1 MIDIKEPLLRQWFFY
16 GSAFNS
22 VDYKLPFQYPF
33 SEHFVSAIIGAHFT
47 KATVMDFLAAFS
59 PLTISVIAIIAGL
72 TVYFHGPV
80 YSLRTVNAAPS
91 ILTSI
96 GIFGTFL
103 GVALGLMD
111 FDTTDIE
118 GSVPQLIEGLKTA
131 FWSSIAGLLAGMSIK
146 MRHVIKHVRNY
157 ETETQYT
164 GATVDDLATLLG
176 DIRLVLNKSGLA
188 DIGGNIEAGTK
199 GIEQHLGRLETVIS
213 HYQEEMVSAN
223 SNALTSAITD
233 LMTSFNDKITVQYGD
248 NFRQLNQAV
257 GRMVEWQE
265 NYKGELA
272 KLLEQQKANGDVL
285 DKATEAY
292 QTMVQHTQAF
302 NEVSEKLGDVM
313 TGLQQQSESLGSYL
327 DSLANLV
334 SKASDGLPS
343 LEGRIMALTDELA
356 NGIRESHRQMNALL
370 TETSNTIEKT
380 VITVNK
386 QLVTDMGQVNNRHS
400 DIMLQML
407 DRNEKQLVRM
417 DSAMEQELTHALQTF
432 GGQLT
437 ALSEKF
443 VSDYLPLT
451 EKLKQVVDMA
461 GSQKP
466 SASAST
472 SSSLNAPSSL
482 NTSLSNTGS
491 SHIASPDTT
500 PGPKTNSDGPINPDL
515 PSSTASS
522 LNAGLPTQTKPK
534 ASPNTSSRPAA
545 PKVKTEEKPPLMPG
559 RRGLRAERNQK

>member
-1 MIDIKEPLLRQWFFY
+1 
-16 GSAFNS
+16 
-22 VDYKLPFQYPF
+22 
-33 SEHFVSAIIGAHFT
+33 
-47 KATVMDFLAAFS
+47 MDFLAAFS
-59 PLTISVIAIIAGL
+59 PLTSVVILIIMAL
-72 TVYFHGPV
+72 TLYFHGPV

-131 FWSSIAGLLAGMSIK
+131 FWSSIAGLLAAMSIK
-146 MRHVIKHVRNY
+146 LRHVIKHVRNY
-157 ETETQYT
+157 ETETKYT

-188 DIGGNIEAGTK
+188 DIGDNIQAGTK
-199 GIEQHLGRLETVIS
+199 GLEQHLGRLETVIS
-213 HYQEEMVSAN
+213 QYQEEMVSAN
-223 SNALTSAITD
+223 SNALTSAITE

-313 TGLQQQSESLGSYL
+313 TGLQQQSNSLGSYL
-327 DSLANLV
+327 DSLASLV
-334 SKASDGLPS
+334 SKASDGLPA
-343 LEGRIMALTDELA
+343 LEGRIMALTEELA
-356 NGIRESHRQMNALL
+356 GGIRESHKQMNDLL
-370 TETSNTIEKT
+370 TQTSATIEKT
-380 VITVNK
+380 VITVNR
-386 QLVTDMGQVNNRHS
+386 QLVTDMEQVNSRHH
-400 DIMLQML
+400 DVMLQML

-417 DSAMEQELTHALQTF
+417 DNAMEQELTHALQTF

-451 EKLKQVVDMA
+451 EKLRQVVQISAQLPGEGRPLA
-461 GSQKP
+461 GAAKG
-466 SASAST
+466 SA
-472 SSSLNAPSSL
+472 
-482 NTSLSNTGS
+482 
-491 SHIASPDTT
+491 
-500 PGPKTNSDGPINPDL
+500 
-515 PSSTASS
+515 
-522 LNAGLPTQTKPK
+522 AG
-534 ASPNTSSRPAA
+534 SSRPVPATAEPQAA
-545 PKVKTEEKPPLMPG
+545 KSDSAKVDNTEADKIRTDSMKVDNTRAHGADSAVLAPVPPAAKTQEAGGDHVPLRPG
-559 RRGLRAERNQK
+559 RRAARAGRNVK

>member
-1 MIDIKEPLLRQWFFY
+1 
-16 GSAFNS
+16 
-22 VDYKLPFQYPF
+22 
-33 SEHFVSAIIGAHFT
+33 
-47 KATVMDFLAAFS
+47 MDFLAAFS
-59 PLTISVIAIIAGL
+59 PLTMIVILIITAL
-72 TVYFHGPV
+72 TLYFHGPV

-118 GSVPQLIEGLKTA
+118 GSVPRLIEGLKTA
-131 FWSSIAGLLAGMSIK
+131 FWSSIAGLLAAMSIK
-146 MRHVIKHVRNY
+146 LRHVIKHVRNY
-157 ETETQYT
+157 ETETKYT

-176 DIRLVLNKSGLA
+176 DIRLVLNKAGLA
-188 DIGGNIEAGTK
+188 DIGDNIQAGTK
-199 GIEQHLGRLETVIS
+199 GLEQHLERLESVIS
-213 HYQEEMVSAN
+213 QYQQEMVSAN
-223 SNALTSAITD
+223 SNALTTAITD
-233 LMTSFNDKITVQYGD
+233 LMTSFNEKITVQYGD

-313 TGLQQQSESLGSYL
+313 TGLQQQSDSLGSYL
-327 DSLANLV
+327 DSLASLV
-334 SKASDGLPS
+334 SKASDGLPA
-343 LEGRIMALTDELA
+343 LEGRIMTLTEELA
-356 NGIRESHRQMNALL
+356 NGIRESHRQMNELL
-370 TETSNTIEKT
+370 TNTSSTIEKT

-386 QLVTDMGQVNNRHS
+386 QLVTDMEQVNSRHN
-400 DIMLQML
+400 DILLQML
-407 DRNEKQLVRM
+407 DRNEQQLVRM
-417 DSAMEQELTHALQTF
+417 DNAMEQELTHALQTF

-451 EKLKQVVDMA
+451 EKLRQVVHLSGQIPAQGKSTTQASKMPVAQEKVPVRKAADIQ
-461 GSQKP
+461 SHTKP
-466 SASAST
+466 ATESPSVAPVAPMTSDRTVSASESKADDSGIEEPPQ
-472 SSSLNAPSSL
+472 AEVPSVYSKE
-482 NTSLSNTGS
+482 
-491 SHIASPDTT
+491 HAEQ
-500 PGPKTNSDGPINPDL
+500 NSDVVNSDAMDKTSAKPELSPVMPTRKTLADESDQNP
-515 PSSTASS
+515 S
-522 LNAGLPTQTKPK
+522 L
-534 ASPNTSSRPAA
+534 R
-545 PKVKTEEKPPLMPG
+545 PG
-559 RRGLRAERNQK
+559 RRAARAGRNLK

>member
-1 MIDIKEPLLRQWFFY
+1 
-16 GSAFNS
+16 
-22 VDYKLPFQYPF
+22 
-33 SEHFVSAIIGAHFT
+33 
-47 KATVMDFLAAFS
+47 MDFLAAFS
-59 PLTISVIAIIAGL
+59 PLTSVVILIIMAL
-72 TVYFHGPV
+72 TLYFHGPV

-103 GVALGLMD
+103 GVALGLMN

-131 FWSSIAGLLAGMSIK
+131 FWSSIAGLLAAMSIK
-146 MRHVIKHVRNY
+146 LRHVIKHVRNY
-157 ETETQYT
+157 EAETTYT

-176 DIRLVLNKSGLA
+176 DIRAVLNKAGLA
-188 DIGGNIEAGTK
+188 DIGDNIQAGTR
-199 GIEQHLGRLETVIS
+199 GLEQHLERLETVIS
-213 HYQEEMVSAN
+213 QYQEEMVSAN

-313 TGLQQQSESLGSYL
+313 TGLQQQSNSLGSYL
-327 DSLANLV
+327 DSLASLV
-334 SKASDGLPS
+334 SKASDGLPA
-343 LEGRIMALTDELA
+343 LEGRIMALTEELA
-356 NGIRESHRQMNALL
+356 GGIRESHKQMNDLL
-370 TETSNTIEKT
+370 TQTSSTIEKT
-380 VITVNK
+380 VITVNR
-386 QLVTDMGQVNNRHS
+386 QLVTDMEQVNTRHS

-417 DSAMEQELTHALQTF
+417 DNAMEQELTHALQTF

-451 EKLKQVVDMA
+451 EKLRQVVQISA
-461 GSQKP
+461 QLPVEGRSGSVPAKT
-466 SASAST
+466 SAST
-472 SSSLNAPSSL
+472 SSAAPGKTNINSGTAGATSSSQPVSV
-482 NTSLSNTGS
+482 TVEGTDIESAATESAAIEKHDTGS
-491 SHIASPDTT
+491 HSADSAVLAPVPPATGIAPENKRDNT
-500 PGPKTNSDGPINPDL
+500 PL
-515 PSSTASS
+515 
-522 LNAGLPTQTKPK
+522 
-534 ASPNTSSRPAA
+534 R
-545 PKVKTEEKPPLMPG
+545 PG
-559 RRGLRAERNQK
+559 RRAARAGRNVK

>member
-1 MIDIKEPLLRQWFFY
+1 
-16 GSAFNS
+16 
-22 VDYKLPFQYPF
+22 
-33 SEHFVSAIIGAHFT
+33 
-47 KATVMDFLAAFS
+47 MDFLAAFS
-59 PLTISVIAIIAGL
+59 PLTTVVILIIMAL
-72 TVYFHGPV
+72 TLYFHGPV

-131 FWSSIAGLLAGMSIK
+131 FWSSIAGLLAAMSIK
-146 MRHVIKHVRNY
+146 LRHVIKHVRNY
-157 ETETQYT
+157 ETETKYT

-188 DIGGNIEAGTK
+188 DIGDNIQAGTK
-199 GIEQHLGRLETVIS
+199 GLEQHLERLESVIS
-213 HYQEEMVSAN
+213 QYQQEMVSAN

-233 LMTSFNDKITVQYGD
+233 LMTSFNEKITVQYGD

-327 DSLANLV
+327 DSLASLV
-334 SKASDGLPS
+334 SKASDGLPA
-343 LEGRIMALTDELA
+343 LEGRIMTLTEELA
-356 NGIRESHRQMNALL
+356 NGIRESHRQMNELL
-370 TETSNTIEKT
+370 TNTSSTIEKT

-386 QLVTDMGQVNNRHS
+386 QLVTDMEQVNSRHN
-400 DIMLQML
+400 DILLQML
-407 DRNEKQLVRM
+407 DRNEQQLVRM
-417 DSAMEQELTHALQTF
+417 DNAMEQELTHALQTF

-451 EKLKQVVDMA
+451 EKLRQVVQLSGQIPAA
-461 GSQKP
+461 GK
-466 SASAST
+466 SASPASKTPLSQDKVHAQKAEAIQAHAKGAVQADLTDSFSDT
-472 SSSLNAPSSL
+472 SSDGHAVKRKDTLSDVKQTSPADAPSSE
-482 NTSLSNTGS
+482 SMPE
-491 SHIASPDTT
+491 HKKPDTT
-500 PGPKTNSDGPINPDL
+500 ESVSGSAAVSSVKPVQKTQPE
-515 PSSTASS
+515 
-522 LNAGLPTQTKPK
+522 QTEMTTP
-534 ASPNTSSRPAA
+534 
-545 PKVKTEEKPPLMPG
+545 VKPG
-559 RRGLRAERNQK
+559 RRAARAGRNLK

>member
-1 MIDIKEPLLRQWFFY
+1 
-16 GSAFNS
+16 
-22 VDYKLPFQYPF
+22 
-33 SEHFVSAIIGAHFT
+33 
-47 KATVMDFLAAFS
+47 MDFLTAFS
-59 PLTISVIAIIAGL
+59 PLTMGVILIIVGL
-72 TVYFHGPV
+72 TLYFHGPV

-111 FDTTDIE
+111 FDTSDIE
-118 GSVPQLIEGLKTA
+118 GSVPKLIEGLKTA
-131 FWSSIAGLLAGMSIK
+131 FWSSIAGLLAAMSIK

-188 DIGGNIEAGTK
+188 DIGDNIQAGTR
-199 GIEQHLGRLETVIS
+199 GLEQHLERLERVIS
-213 HYQEEMVSAN
+213 QYQQEMVDAN
-223 SNALTSAITD
+223 SNALTDAITD

-292 QTMVQHTQAF
+292 RTMVQHTQAF

-327 DSLANLV
+327 DSLASLV
-334 SKASDGLPS
+334 SKASDGLPA
-343 LEGRIMALTDELA
+343 LEGRIMTLTDELA
-356 NGIRESHRQMNALL
+356 SGIRESHKQMNELL
-370 TETSNTIEKT
+370 TRTSSTIEST

-386 QLVTDMGQVNNRHS
+386 QLVTDMEQVNSRHNEVLLS
-400 DIMLQML
+400 ML
-407 DRNEKQLVRM
+407 DRNEQQLVRM
-417 DSAMEQELTHALQTF
+417 DNAMEQELTHALQTF

-451 EKLKQVVDMA
+451 EKLRQVVQMA
-461 GSQKP
+461 GQPVPGGQKTAAKAAVKTPAPAVSGPVEAAVSAPAAAQKP
-466 SASAST
+466 APAADSQVST
-472 SSSLNAPSSL
+472 SPAAA
-482 NTSLSNTGS
+482 TS
-491 SHIASPDTT
+491 A
-500 PGPKTNSDGPINPDL
+500 
-515 PSSTASS
+515 
-522 LNAGLPTQTKPK
+522 
-534 ASPNTSSRPAA
+534 TSSRAAETPARPAA
-545 PKVKTEEKPPLMPG
+545 AEKPAPVVMPG
-559 RRGLRAERNQK
+559 RKAIRAGRNQK

>member
-1 MIDIKEPLLRQWFFY
+1 
-16 GSAFNS
+16 
-22 VDYKLPFQYPF
+22 
-33 SEHFVSAIIGAHFT
+33 
-47 KATVMDFLAAFS
+47 MDFLAAFS
-59 PLTISVIAIIAGL
+59 PLTMVVILIIMAL
-72 TVYFHGPV
+72 TLYFHGPV

-131 FWSSIAGLLAGMSIK
+131 FWSSIAGLLAAMSIK
-146 MRHVIKHVRNY
+146 LRHVIKHVRNY
-157 ETETQYT
+157 ETETTYT

-176 DIRLVLNKSGLA
+176 DIRLVLNKAGLA
-188 DIGGNIEAGTK
+188 DIGDNIQAGTK
-199 GIEQHLGRLETVIS
+199 GLEQHLERLETVIS
-213 HYQEEMVSAN
+213 QYQQEMVSAN
-223 SNALTSAITD
+223 SSALTTAITD

-313 TGLQQQSESLGSYL
+313 TGLQQQSDSLGSYL
-327 DSLANLV
+327 DSLASLV
-334 SKASDGLPS
+334 SKASDGLPA
-343 LEGRIMALTDELA
+343 LEGRIMTLTDELA
-356 NGIRESHRQMNALL
+356 NGIRESHRQMNELL
-370 TETSNTIEKT
+370 TNTSSTIEKT

-386 QLVTDMGQVNNRHS
+386 QLVTDMEQVNSRHN
-400 DIMLQML
+400 DILVQML
-407 DRNEKQLVRM
+407 DRNEQQLVRM
-417 DSAMEQELTHALQTF
+417 DNAMEQELTHALQTF

-451 EKLKQVVDMA
+451 EKLRQVVQLSGQIPASPPSKSTTSSTKTPLAQDKTQAKKAADIKAYAKPGSSEATATGNSGFDGQFETPQLVSESSSQQPGHDAAAESSRGA
-461 GSQKP
+461 GSTPEESVIPVSPEHKSQP
-466 SASAST
+466 EEAEQ
-472 SSSLNAPSSL
+472 
-482 NTSLSNTGS
+482 NT
-491 SHIASPDTT
+491 
-500 PGPKTNSDGPINPDL
+500 
-515 PSSTASS
+515 
-522 LNAGLPTQTKPK
+522 
-534 ASPNTSSRPAA
+534 
-545 PKVKTEEKPPLMPG
+545 PLRPG
-559 RRGLRAERNQK
+559 RRAARAGRNLK

>member
-1 MIDIKEPLLRQWFFY
+1 
-16 GSAFNS
+16 
-22 VDYKLPFQYPF
+22 
-33 SEHFVSAIIGAHFT
+33 
-47 KATVMDFLAAFS
+47 MDFLAAFS
-59 PLTISVIAIIAGL
+59 PLTMIVILIITAL
-72 TVYFHGPV
+72 TLYFHGPV

-118 GSVPQLIEGLKTA
+118 GSVPRLIEGLKTA
-131 FWSSIAGLLAGMSIK
+131 FWSSIAGLLAAMSIK
-146 MRHVIKHVRNY
+146 LRHVIKHVRNY
-157 ETETQYT
+157 ETETKYT

-176 DIRLVLNKSGLA
+176 DIRLVLNKAGLA
-188 DIGGNIEAGTK
+188 DIGDNIQAGTK
-199 GIEQHLGRLETVIS
+199 GLEQHLERLESVIS
-213 HYQEEMVSAN
+213 QYQQEMVSAN
-223 SNALTSAITD
+223 SNALTTAITD
-233 LMTSFNDKITVQYGD
+233 LMTSFNEKITVQYGD

-313 TGLQQQSESLGSYL
+313 TGLQQQSDSLGSYL
-327 DSLANLV
+327 DSLASLV
-334 SKASDGLPS
+334 SKASDGLPA
-343 LEGRIMALTDELA
+343 LEGRIMTLTEELA
-356 NGIRESHRQMNALL
+356 NGIRESHRQMNELL
-370 TETSNTIEKT
+370 TNTSSTIEKT

-386 QLVTDMGQVNNRHS
+386 QLVTDMEQVNSRHN
-400 DIMLQML
+400 DILLQML
-407 DRNEKQLVRM
+407 DRNEQQLVRM
-417 DSAMEQELTHALQTF
+417 DNAMEQELTHALQTF

-451 EKLKQVVDMA
+451 EKLRQVVHLSGQIPTQGKSTTQASKAPVAQEKAHARKAADIQSHA
-461 GSQKP
+461 KP
-466 SASAST
+466 ATKSPSVAPVAPMTSDRTVSASENKADDSGIEESPQAET
-472 SSSLNAPSSL
+472 PSVYSKE
-482 NTSLSNTGS
+482 
-491 SHIASPDTT
+491 HAEQ
-500 PGPKTNSDGPINPDL
+500 NSDVVNSDAMDKTSAKPELSPVMPTRKTLADESDQNP
-515 PSSTASS
+515 S
-522 LNAGLPTQTKPK
+522 L
-534 ASPNTSSRPAA
+534 R
-545 PKVKTEEKPPLMPG
+545 PG
-559 RRGLRAERNQK
+559 RRAARAGRNLK

>member
-1 MIDIKEPLLRQWFFY
+1 
-16 GSAFNS
+16 
-22 VDYKLPFQYPF
+22 
-33 SEHFVSAIIGAHFT
+33 
-47 KATVMDFLAAFS
+47 MDFLAAFS
-59 PLTISVIAIIAGL
+59 PLTMVVILIISGL

-131 FWSSIAGLLAGMSIK
+131 FWSSIAGLLAAMSIK

-157 ETETQYT
+157 ETETKYT

-176 DIRLVLNKSGLA
+176 DIRLVLNKAGLA
-188 DIGGNIEAGTK
+188 DIGDNIQAGTK
-199 GIEQHLGRLETVIS
+199 GLEQHLERLETVIS
-213 HYQEEMVSAN
+213 QYQQEMVSAN
-223 SNALTSAITD
+223 SNALTTAITD

-313 TGLQQQSESLGSYL
+313 TGLQQQSDSLGSYL
-327 DSLANLV
+327 ESLANLV
-334 SKASDGLPS
+334 SKASDGLPA
-343 LEGRIMALTDELA
+343 LEGRIMTLTDELA
-356 NGIRESHRQMNALL
+356 NGIRESHKQMNELL
-370 TETSNTIEKT
+370 TQTSSTIEKT

-386 QLVTDMGQVNNRHS
+386 QLVTDMEQVNSRHS
-400 DIMLQML
+400 DIVLQML
-407 DRNEKQLVRM
+407 DRNEQQLVRM
-417 DSAMEQELTHALQTF
+417 DNAMEQELSHALQTF

-451 EKLKQVVDMA
+451 EKLKQVVQLSAQVVPA
-461 GSQKP
+461 GKTSAGGMSPSSGNKATVKSVPGRQSSVAEKATATAKVNTDSSSEADESLKTGGKNTSTDEPVAKHQDTPSIKPSSAQGIAPVKVSQK
-466 SASAST
+466 SAADD
-472 SSSLNAPSSL
+472 A
-482 NTSLSNTGS
+482 
-491 SHIASPDTT
+491 AET
-500 PGPKTNSDGPINPDL
+500 PTL
-515 PSSTASS
+515 
-522 LNAGLPTQTKPK
+522 
-534 ASPNTSSRPAA
+534 R
-545 PKVKTEEKPPLMPG
+545 PG
-559 RRGLRAERNQK
+559 RRAARAGRNLK

>member
-1 MIDIKEPLLRQWFFY
+1 
-16 GSAFNS
+16 
-22 VDYKLPFQYPF
+22 
-33 SEHFVSAIIGAHFT
+33 
-47 KATVMDFLAAFS
+47 MDFLAAFS
-59 PLTISVIAIIAGL
+59 PLTMVVILIISGL

-131 FWSSIAGLLAGMSIK
+131 FWSSIAGLLAAMSIK

-157 ETETQYT
+157 ETETKYT

-176 DIRLVLNKSGLA
+176 DIRLVLSKAGLA
-188 DIGGNIEAGTK
+188 DIGDNIQAGTK
-199 GIEQHLGRLETVIS
+199 GLEQHLERLETVIS
-213 HYQEEMVSAN
+213 QYQQEMVSAN
-223 SNALTSAITD
+223 SNALTTAITD

-313 TGLQQQSESLGSYL
+313 TGLQQQSDSLGSYL
-327 DSLANLV
+327 ESLANLV
-334 SKASDGLPS
+334 SKASDGLPA
-343 LEGRIMALTDELA
+343 LEGRIMTLTDELA
-356 NGIRESHRQMNALL
+356 NGIRESHKQMNELL
-370 TETSNTIEKT
+370 TQTSSTIEKT

-386 QLVTDMGQVNNRHS
+386 QLVTDMEQVNSRHS
-400 DIMLQML
+400 DIVLQML
-407 DRNEKQLVRM
+407 DRNEQQLVRM
-417 DSAMEQELTHALQTF
+417 DNAMEQELSHALQTF

-451 EKLKQVVDMA
+451 EKLKQVVQLSAQVAPA
-461 GSQKP
+461 GKTSAGGMSPSMGNKATVKSVPERQPAVAEKATATTQVNTDSSGEADESLKTGDKDASADEPVAKHQDTPSIKPPSAQGIAPVKVSQK
-466 SASAST
+466 SAADD
-472 SSSLNAPSSL
+472 A
-482 NTSLSNTGS
+482 
-491 SHIASPDTT
+491 AET
-500 PGPKTNSDGPINPDL
+500 PTL
-515 PSSTASS
+515 
-522 LNAGLPTQTKPK
+522 
-534 ASPNTSSRPAA
+534 R
-545 PKVKTEEKPPLMPG
+545 PG
-559 RRGLRAERNQK
+559 RRAARAGRNLK

>member
-1 MIDIKEPLLRQWFFY
+1 
-16 GSAFNS
+16 
-22 VDYKLPFQYPF
+22 
-33 SEHFVSAIIGAHFT
+33 
-47 KATVMDFLAAFS
+47 MDFLAAFS
-59 PLTISVIAIIAGL
+59 PLTTVVILIIMAL
-72 TVYFHGPV
+72 TFYFHGPV

-111 FDTTDIE
+111 FDTSDIE

-131 FWSSIAGLLAGMSIK
+131 FWSSIAGLLTAMSIK
-146 MRHVIKHVRNY
+146 LRHVIHHVRNY
-157 ETETQYT
+157 ETETKYT

-188 DIGGNIEAGTK
+188 DIGEHIQSGTR
-199 GIEQHLGRLETVIS
+199 GLEQHLERLEQVIS
-213 HYQEEMVSAN
+213 QYQQEMVDAN

-265 NYKGELA
+265 NYKGELS
-272 KLLEQQKANGDVL
+272 KLLQQQKANGDVL

-313 TGLQQQSESLGSYL
+313 TGLQQQSDSLGSYL
-327 DSLANLV
+327 NSLASLV
-334 SKASDGLPS
+334 SKASDGLPA
-343 LEGRIMALTDELA
+343 LEGRILALTEELA
-356 NGIRESHRQMNALL
+356 QGIRDSHHQMNQLL
-370 TETSNTIEKT
+370 TQTSSTIEQT

-386 QLVTDMGQVNNRHS
+386 QLVTDMKQVNSRHN
-400 DIMLQML
+400 DIVLQML
-407 DRNEKQLVRM
+407 NRNEQQLVRM

-451 EKLKQVVDMA
+451 ERLRQLVQLSGQLPA
-461 GSQKP
+461 QG
-466 SASAST
+466 ASAPPAKPDARSPDIA
-472 SSSLNAPSSL
+472 SSQSAAAEERAVQPPSSPAPA
-482 NTSLSNTGS
+482 G
-491 SHIASPDTT
+491 
-500 PGPKTNSDGPINPDL
+500 
-515 PSSTASS
+515 ASS
-522 LNAGLPTQTKPK
+522 VAAGMSVPYVSGQDGI
-534 ASPNTSSRPAA
+534 
-545 PKVKTEEKPPLMPG
+545 EKPLQPVVPRSIRKEAPDGLSVRSARRAARGG
-559 RRGLRAERNQK
+559 RKLT

>member
-1 MIDIKEPLLRQWFFY
+1 
-16 GSAFNS
+16 
-22 VDYKLPFQYPF
+22 
-33 SEHFVSAIIGAHFT
+33 
-47 KATVMDFLAAFS
+47 MDFLAAFS
-59 PLTISVIAIIAGL
+59 PLTTVVILIIMAL
-72 TVYFHGPV
+72 TLYFHGPV

-131 FWSSIAGLLAGMSIK
+131 FWSSIAGLLAAMSIK
-146 MRHVIKHVRNY
+146 LRHVIKHVRNY
-157 ETETQYT
+157 ETETKYT

-188 DIGGNIEAGTK
+188 DIGDNIQAGTK
-199 GIEQHLGRLETVIS
+199 GLEQHLERLESVIS
-213 HYQEEMVSAN
+213 QYQQEMVSAN
-223 SNALTSAITD
+223 SNALTSAITE
-233 LMTSFNDKITVQYGD
+233 LMTSFNEKITVQYGD

-327 DSLANLV
+327 DSLASLV
-334 SKASDGLPS
+334 SKASDGLPA
-343 LEGRIMALTDELA
+343 LEGRIMTLTEELA
-356 NGIRESHRQMNALL
+356 NGIRESHRQMNELL
-370 TETSNTIEKT
+370 TNTSSTIEKT

-386 QLVTDMGQVNNRHS
+386 QLVTDMEQVNSRHN
-400 DIMLQML
+400 DILLQML
-407 DRNEKQLVRM
+407 DRNEQQLVRM
-417 DSAMEQELTHALQTF
+417 DNAMEQELTHALQTF

-451 EKLKQVVDMA
+451 EKLRQVVQLSGQIPAA
-461 GSQKP
+461 GK
-466 SASAST
+466 SASPASKT
-472 SSSLNAPSSL
+472 PLSQDEVHAQKAEAIQAHVKGAVQPDLTDSSSDTSPDGHAVKRKDTLSDVKQTRPADAPSSESMPEHKKPDA
-482 NTSLSNTGS
+482 TESVSGS
-491 SHIASPDTT
+491 AAVSSVKPVQKKQPEQTEMTT
-500 PGPKTNSDGPINPDL
+500 P
-515 PSSTASS
+515 
-522 LNAGLPTQTKPK
+522 
-534 ASPNTSSRPAA
+534 
-545 PKVKTEEKPPLMPG
+545 VKPG
-559 RRGLRAERNQK
+559 RRAARAGRNLK